1 LERLQESEALL
12 QQRMEDLERHSR
24 ELEESEARLEGAN
37 RVKDEFL
44 ATLSHELRTPLNA
57 ILGWSDLLIRPGLQ
71 GEAQRKA
78 LESINRNAKSQAALI
93 DDILDVSRII
103 TGNLRLDVRP
113 VDVREV
119 VKASCE
125 SIQPAAAARGV
136 EMRAV
141 VHPHAVVV
149 GDPDR
154 LQQVLWNLL
163 SNSVK
168 FSDAGS
174 RIDVDVRQTN
184 AHVRIVVRDMGT
196 GIAPDLL
203 PHVFERFRQG
213 DSSTTRARG
222 GLGLGLAIVRHLVEL
237 HGGTVTAESEGAGL
251 GATFTV
257 DLPVR
262 SLADTGADRPRV
274 SAGVTSDTVGEAA
287 AYLAGLH
294 VVAVDDQEE
303 TRVLIRAVL
312 EARGAQ
318 VTVCS
323 TADDT
328 LATVARERPDVLVA
342 DIGMPQVDGYE
353 LIRRIRASQD
363 HHAATLPSIALTA
376 YGSEHDRA
384 RALAAGYWEHL
395 AKPIMPS
402 ALAMAVAAVAG
413 RKVGGE

>member
-1 LERLQESEALL
+1 
-12 QQRMEDLERHSR
+12 
-24 ELEESEARLEGAN
+24 
-37 RVKDEFL
+37 
-44 ATLSHELRTPLNA
+44 
-57 ILGWSDLLIRPGLQ
+57 
-71 GEAQRKA
+71 
-78 LESINRNAKSQAALI
+78 
-93 DDILDVSRII
+93 
-103 TGNLRLDVRP
+103 
-113 VDVREV
+113 
-119 VKASCE
+119 
-125 SIQPAAAARGV
+125 
-136 EMRAV
+136 
-141 VHPHAVVV
+141 
-149 GDPDR
+149 
-154 LQQVLWNLL
+154 
-163 SNSVK
+163 
-168 FSDAGS
+168 
-174 RIDVDVRQTN
+174 
-184 AHVRIVVRDMGT
+184 
-196 GIAPDLL
+196 
-203 PHVFERFRQG
+203 
-213 DSSTTRARG
+213 
-222 GLGLGLAIVRHLVEL
+222 LGLAIVRHLVEL

-251 GATFTV
+251 GATFNV

-303 TRVLIRAVL
+303 TRALIRAVL